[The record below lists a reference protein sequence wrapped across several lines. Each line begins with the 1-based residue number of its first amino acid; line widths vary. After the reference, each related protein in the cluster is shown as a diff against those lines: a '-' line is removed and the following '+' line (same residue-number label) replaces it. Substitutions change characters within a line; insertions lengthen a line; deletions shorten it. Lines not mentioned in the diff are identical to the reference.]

1 MSGTLNGLF
10 RVRTFTQDDAHI
22 FCTKN
27 QFKQE
32 IKNVIDLIFEMY
44 ACFGFEKV
52 NIELS
57 TRPEKYVGEIADR
70 DIAEENLKNALA
82 EKNISYQLNE

>member
-22 FCTKN
+22 FCTKD

-32 IKNVIDLIFEMY
+32 IKNVIDLVFEMY
-44 ACFGFEKV
+44 SCF
-52 NIELS
+52 
-57 TRPEKYVGEIADR
+57 
-70 DIAEENLKNALA
+70 
-82 EKNISYQLNE
+82 